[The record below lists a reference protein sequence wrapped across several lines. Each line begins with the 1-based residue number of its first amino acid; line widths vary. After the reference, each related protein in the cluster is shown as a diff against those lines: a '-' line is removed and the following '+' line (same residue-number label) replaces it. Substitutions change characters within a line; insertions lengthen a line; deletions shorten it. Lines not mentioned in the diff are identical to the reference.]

1 MEDHALTLRDEQVAD
16 RRPLL
21 MTESCLDGTCAHH
34 WIVASPDQGPSYTD
48 ALLHRITPAYCRVCG
63 ASREYR
69 AYALDDDDSQ
79 SERLKPTVHGPQHVS
94 EQRTKV
100 A

>member
-1 MEDHALTLRDEQVAD
+1 MEDHALIRRDEEVAD
-16 RRPLL
+16 RRPLF
-21 MTESCLDGTCAHH
+21 MAESCLDGSFAHH
-34 WIVASPDQGPSYTD
+34 WIVASPDLDPSYTD
-48 ALLHRITPAYCRVCG
+48 ALAHRITPAYCRVCG

-69 AYALDDDDSQ
+69 AYALEDDDSQ
-79 SERLKPTVHGPQHVS
+79 SERLKPTLRGPQHVS